1 MIRHPVLHIRARR
14 AHAPR
19 GHNFDPLSTIQH
31 LVATKVTPPKNV
43 GNFSGSCG
51 GKWGKTWENYHPTN
65 ICEENVAIS
74 LGTPKLNKIDPFR

>member
-43 GNFSGSCG
+43 GNFSGSGENG
-51 GKWGKTWENYHPTN
+51 GKLSSNQHMWRKCGYQFGD
-65 ICEENVAIS
+65 I
-74 LGTPKLNKIDPFR
+74 KIE